1 MVGSLNQV
9 GTEDLIIA
17 HVPRETPPISI
28 SCIPFFDCRRQ
39 SLCIQVLRANKL
51 CSCQSSKRFSPKG
64 SVIARVPRETAR
76 PIVPN
81 TPPSSASYKPYGAAL
96 WGCLMGLPYGAA
108 CWATKGQLFSKEI
121 KFNFASES
129 RAIAA
134 NMYISPAWVS
144 VRSTGRVEGDAV
156 IEDSQNQP
164 GLLQWVDHHPAQK
177 LRVEIRTLGRH
188 PLAML

>member
-51 CSCQSSKRFSPKG
+51 CSCQSSKRFLPKG

-81 TPPSSASYKPYGAAL
+81 TPPSSASYKPYGLLYGAAL
-96 WGCLMGLPYGAA
+96 WGCFMGLLY
-108 CWATKGQLFSKEI
+108 GQLFSNEM
-121 KFNFASES
+121 KFNFAGES

-164 GLLQWVDHHPAQK
+164 GLLQWVDHHPAQ
-177 LRVEIRTLGRH
+177 
-188 PLAML
+188 